1 MGFLSPLFL
10 LGSLAVAGPI
20 ALHLLKREPESR
32 VQFSAVHML
41 RHAPVE
47 QASKRKLRELLLLA
61 LRIAALLLLALAF
74 GRPFLASAVATS
86 AGTTVVAID
95 TSLSMSAPGQFDKA
109 RQLAKQ
115 VISGAPLGHLVA
127 VVGFADDARVVSQAS
142 GDRVAAAAAVDGL
155 QVGAGRTRYRAGLN
169 AAVDVLRGRP
179 GTVVVV
185 TDLQETGWDAGDRVE
200 VPDTVTVQVKDVGA
214 PPANLAVTSA
224 RVAGDRV
231 VATVRN
237 AGPAVVTA
245 QVHLN
250 VNDGAQTT
258 STRVA
263 ESTAVP
269 IGAGQ
274 TASVAFSAPK
284 ARWSSVSVE
293 DATGIAADNARY
305 IVTDAA
311 LKASVLVV
319 STAGD
324 LGHDAFYLE
333 QALVAA
339 GSDGRAF
346 SVEGAAAAE
355 LATWDQARL
364 DAHTAIVLLSTRAL
378 EHRGRELLSAYLK
391 KGGGMLVA
399 ASADVDGDV
408 LQEMFAGPRIT
419 VVTPG
424 ATEPGA
430 RTART
435 WSATDVRHPV
445 MRVFGA
451 ARGAMGLVQF
461 QRVPVVRA
469 ADCQLLARFTS
480 GEAALVDCA
489 VGDGHA
495 MVIASDLDN
504 RANDFPLHATFV
516 PFVHESI
523 RYLAGRQQRTS
534 DYLVADAPSGVPPV
548 PGVSSGPGGGS
559 LVAVNVDP
567 AESDPARL
575 SVDDFAT
582 AVTTLGKGAQ
592 SGVALQNQEQ
602 EERQHIWQYGLA
614 AMLVLLA
621 LESFVAARIA

>member
-1 MGFLSPLFL
+1 MGGLSI
-10 LGSLAVAGPI
+10 AGPI
-20 ALHLLKREPESR
+20 VLHLLKREPESR
-32 VQFSAVHML
+32 VPFSAVYLL
-41 RHAPVE
+41 RRAPVE
-47 QASKRKLRELLLLA
+47 QASKRRLRELLLLA
-61 LRIAALLLLALAF
+61 LRVAALLLLALAF
-74 GRPFLASAVATS
+74 ARPFLASAVATS

-95 TSLSMSAPGQFDKA
+95 TSLSMSAPGQFEKA

-115 VISGAPLGHLVA
+115 AITDAPLGHLVA

-142 GDRVAAAAAVDGL
+142 GDRVAAAAALDGL
-155 QVGAGRTRYRAGLN
+155 QAGAGRTRYRAGLN

-200 VPDTVTVQVKDVGA
+200 VPETVTVQVKDVGA

-224 RVAGDRV
+224 RVAGDRI

-237 AGPAVVTA
+237 GGPAIVTA

-250 VNDGAQTT
+250 VNDGTQPTD
-258 STRVA
+258 TRVA
-263 ESTAVP
+263 ASTAVP

-284 ARWSSVSVE
+284 ARWSSVSVD
-293 DATGIAADNARY
+293 DAAGAAADNTCY

-311 LKASVLVV
+311 LKASVLIV

-355 LATWDQARL
+355 LASWDQARL
-364 DAHTAIVLLSTRAL
+364 DAHTAIILLSTRAL

-408 LQEMFAGPRIT
+408 LQEILAGPHISI
-419 VVTPG
+419 VTPG
-424 ATEPGA
+424 AAEPGA
-430 RTART
+430 RTPRT

-445 MRVFGA
+445 MRVFGV

-469 ADCQLLARFTS
+469 PDCQQLARFTS
-480 GEAALVDCA
+480 GESALVDCPS
-489 VGDGHA
+489 GEGHA
-495 MVIASDLDN
+495 IVIASDLDN

-516 PFVHESI
+516 PFVHEAVH
-523 RYLAGRQQRTS
+523 YLAGRQQRTS
-534 DYLVADAPSGVPPV
+534 DYLVADVPAGVPPV
-548 PGVSSGPGGGS
+548 PGIVPSPGGSGS
-559 LVAVNVDP
+559 LLAVNVDP

-575 SVDDFAT
+575 STDDFAT

-614 AMLVLLA
+614 AMLLVLA
-621 LESFVAARIA
+621 LESVVAARIA

>member
-10 LGSLAVAGPI
+10 IGGLAIAGPI
-20 ALHLLKREPESR
+20 VLHLLKREPESR
-32 VQFSAVHML
+32 VQFSAVYL
-41 RHAPVE
+41 LKHAPVE

-61 LRIAALLLLALAF
+61 LRVFALLLLALAF
-74 GRPFLASAVATS
+74 ARPFLASAVATS

-95 TSLSMSAPGQFDKA
+95 TSLSMSAPKQFDTA

-115 VISGAPLGHLVA
+115 AIADAPLGHLVA
-127 VVGFADDARVVSQAS
+127 VVSFADDARVVSQAS
-142 GDRVAAAAAVDGL
+142 GDRVAAAAAIDSL
-155 QVGAGRTRYRAGLN
+155 QVGAGRTRYRAGVN

-179 GTVVVV
+179 GTVVVI

-214 PPANLAVTSA
+214 PPPNLAVTSA

-237 AGPAVVTA
+237 AGPSVVSA

-250 VNDGAQTT
+250 VNDGAPGT
-258 STRVA
+258 TRVA

-274 TASVAFSAPK
+274 TASVTFAAPK
-284 ARWSSVSVE
+284 ARWSSVSVD
-293 DATGIAADNARY
+293 DATGVAADNARY
-305 IVTDAA
+305 IVTDSA
-311 LKASVLVV
+311 LKASVLIV

-324 LGHDAFYLE
+324 LSHDAFYLE

-355 LATWDQARL
+355 LATWDQAKL

-378 EHRGRELLSAYLK
+378 EHRGREILSAYLK

-399 ASADVDGDV
+399 ANADVDGDV
-408 LQEMFAGPRIT
+408 VQEILAGQRIFI
-419 VVTPG
+419 VTPG
-424 ATEPGA
+424 ATEPGT
-430 RTART
+430 RTPRT

-445 MRVFGA
+445 MRVLGS

-469 ADCQLLARFTS
+469 PDCQLLARFTS
-480 GEAALVDCA
+480 GEAALVDCP
-489 VGDGHA
+489 VGDGHV

-523 RYLAGRQQRTS
+523 RYLAGAQQRAS
-534 DYLVADAPSGVPPV
+534 DYLVADVPAGVPPV
-548 PGVSSGPGGGS
+548 PGVAPSPGGGGS
-559 LVAVNVDP
+559 ILAVNVDP

-575 SVDDFAT
+575 TAEDFT
-582 AVTTLGKGAQ
+582 SAVTTLGKGAQ
-592 SGVALQNQEQ
+592 AGVALQNQEQ

-614 AMLVLLA
+614 AMLILLA